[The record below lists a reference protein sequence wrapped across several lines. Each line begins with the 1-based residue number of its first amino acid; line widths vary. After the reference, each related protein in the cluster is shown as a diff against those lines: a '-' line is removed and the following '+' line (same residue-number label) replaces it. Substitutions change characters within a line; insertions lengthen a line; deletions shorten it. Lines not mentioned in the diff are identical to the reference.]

1 VRRSTPQTHI
11 TPTQGRSEQKPP
23 RRAAVVCLPFVL
35 TEQTAAQGLKTVV
48 IEQLTA
54 GPRAHPF
61 QRQFKRV

>member
-1 VRRSTPQTHI
+1 
-11 TPTQGRSEQKPP
+11 
-23 RRAAVVCLPFVL
+23 VVCLPFVL
-35 TEQTAAQGLKTVV
+35 TRQNAAQGLKTVV